1 MGIVSF
7 CKDTIIDYVPE
18 YGDNRKEDNP
28 TIVGLRFISFGDAR
42 ENAKLVAAKTK
53 HSDSPEKSMGISQA
67 LQKEKF
73 LKSIEYVKGYSV
85 DGKEVTDTG
94 QFYLSAP
101 GELIFEILQAQE
113 CSHRL
118 DKGQLKNFER
128 ASGGAS

>member
-1 MGIVSF
+1 MGIISYS
-7 CKDTIIDYVPE
+7 KDTVIDYVPE
-18 YGDNRKEDNP
+18 YGDNRKDDNP

-42 ENAKLVAAKTK
+42 ENARLQATKTR
-53 HSDSPEKSMGISQA
+53 HADTPEKSMAISQA

-73 LKSIEYVKGYSV
+73 LKSVEYVKEYKV
-85 DGKEVTDTG
+85 DDKEVTDLE
-94 QFYLSAP
+94 QFYLTAP
-101 GELIFEILQAQE
+101 GELISEILQAQE